1 MNIKGINIYRF
12 PRKMRQYQTFPTLAM
27 FPRKDLSECDDGDLI
42 IHVAKVISVLTWQ
55 TFRACVVCKAKLQTI
70 TENLDSCT
78 KREMQQK
85 LARCPI
91 SFMAELLI
99 SLGTDNHTL

>member
-1 MNIKGINIYRF
+1 
-12 PRKMRQYQTFPTLAM
+12 MRQYQTFPTLAM
-27 FPRKDLSECDDGDLI
+27 FPRKDLSECDDDDLI
-42 IHVAKVISVLTWQ
+42 IHVTEVISVLTWQ
-55 TFRACVVCKAKLQTI
+55 TFLACVVCKAKLQTT

-85 LARCPI
+85 FARCPV